1 MADEWPD
8 VLSRS
13 PGGVSVGLN
22 KIAVTLYD
30 VFGYLLV
37 PRVDGKKLKTLAEP
51 FAGRS
56 M

>member
-1 MADEWPD
+1 MAR
-8 VLSRS
+8 RS
-13 PGGVSVGLN
+13 STIARRSERGLN